1 MSRESIL
8 SAVKANKPSLMPIPD
23 TNWYQVLDS
32 GISQEQ
38 IVSIYCDILEHIL
51 HGTVVK
57 VNTYEEISA
66 HISQRPMEY
75 SGKIYNAVPEIFG
88 GSSTFFTGDPHT
100 LEDIELS
107 IIPSILGVAENAAVW
122 VTEKILPNRVI
133 PFICQHLAVVLKA
146 STIVANMHKAYEII
160 NQETFGGYGVFISGP
175 SKTADIEQSLVIG
188 AHGPRSLTV
197 YLLMD

>member
-1 MSRESIL
+1 MSRASIL
-8 SAVKANKPSLMPIPD
+8 NAVKANKPNLMAVPD
-23 TNWYQVLDS
+23 KNWYKTLDNEASKEQVLAK
-32 GISQEQ
+32 
-38 IVSIYCDILEHIL
+38 YCDVLEHVL
-51 HGTVVK
+51 HGTVLK
-57 VNTYEEISA
+57 VSNYEEIST
-66 HISQRPMEY
+66 HISQRKMEY
-75 SGKIYNAVPEIFG
+75 SGKIYNAVPELFG
-88 GSSTFFTGDPHT
+88 GSSALFTGDPHT

-146 STIVANMHKAYEII
+146 STLVPNMHKAYEVI
-160 NQETFGGYGVFISGP
+160 NKDAFGGYGVFISGP

-197 YLLMD
+197 YVLMD